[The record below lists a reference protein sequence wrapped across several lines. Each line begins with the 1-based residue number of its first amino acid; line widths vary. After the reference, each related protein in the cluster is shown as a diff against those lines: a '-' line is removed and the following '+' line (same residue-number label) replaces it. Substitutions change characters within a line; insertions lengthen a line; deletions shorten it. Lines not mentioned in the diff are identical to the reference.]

1 MSVRGVSG
9 VVAVALIVAG
19 CGGSPT
25 PKRDAVIHLNGK
37 RAQGN
42 YVFETDASGTRFLVP
57 APVMAGQG
65 SQAFEVTAPA
75 KATVGEPN
83 NTSITAPA
91 PYQAIVA
98 SATAVVPHSA
108 HVEILDT
115 GEPGRRFSLSWT
127 ETCGWTQEGKAAVGG
142 TGGAGTETLRSPAVT
157 LVKFPPIH
165 GGVSSCYL
173 AATASTTTFT
183 RRLRLTI
190 VDY

>member
-1 MSVRGVSG
+1 MGVRGVSR
-9 VVAVALIVAG
+9 VVGVALIMAG

-25 PKRDAVIHLNGK
+25 PKRDAVIHLDGK

-42 YVFETDASGTRFLVP
+42 YVFETDASGTGFLVP
-57 APVMAGQG
+57 APLMAGQG
-65 SQAFEVTAPA
+65 SRGFEVTALPT
-75 KATVGEPN
+75 ATVGEPN

-91 PYQAIVA
+91 PYRVVVA
-98 SATAVVPHSA
+98 SATAVVPYSA
-108 HVEILDT
+108 HVEILAY

-127 ETCGWTQEGKAAVGG
+127 ETCGWTLQGKAAVGG
-142 TGGAGTETLRSPAVT
+142 TGGQGIETLRSPAVT
-157 LVKFPPIH
+157 LVRFPPIH

-173 AATASTTTFT
+173 AATASTTTST